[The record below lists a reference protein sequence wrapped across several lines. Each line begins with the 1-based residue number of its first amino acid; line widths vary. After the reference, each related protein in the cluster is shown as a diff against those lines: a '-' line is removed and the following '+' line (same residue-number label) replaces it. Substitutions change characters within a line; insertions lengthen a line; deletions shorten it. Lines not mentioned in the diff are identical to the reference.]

1 MKKFAIVIMILGLL
15 TLAACSPQESREVE
29 NEATVKGGAKTQMAV
44 AADEQNATESDDLL
58 DRENKVE
65 RTVDLM
71 GKSPFY
77 EIDQVT
83 VNKWIDDGEVVFI
96 IEDGEILE
104 ERIASGFEMW
114 EKRVEV
120 SKKYRTKEELETMRP
135 IEFPSFEIEIDLFAK
150 NILRDY
156 PEKEE
161 YIEKLREAN
170 ALLAPGNEDKVQ
182 TALKEAKA
190 LREQ

>member
-1 MKKFAIVIMILGLL
+1 MKKFAIVIIILGLL

-29 NEATVKGGAKTQMAV
+29 NEATVKRGAKTQMAV

-65 RTVDLM
+65 RTVDLK
-71 GKSPFY
+71 GRSPFY
-77 EIDQVT
+77 EIDQAT
-83 VNKWIDDGEVVFI
+83 VNEWIDDGEVVFI

-170 ALLAPGNEDKVQ
+170 EHLRNGDEEK
-182 TALKEAKA
+182 LKQAIEEARK
-190 LREQ
+190 LRTQ